1 MDRQLKL
8 MAKCGKSRKDPHVCT
23 NLHNLL
29 AKTGKMLD
37 VKISSIPLWI
47 RYSRKRPQQALVN
60 YPILRMNDWV
70 DTIFRH
76 GGHFFLGGKP
86 LDESML
92 FRQQLRD
99 FWKNYRVV
107 EPEFPSFRTVP
118 ETEWETC
125 VPLAVHGDEG
135 RGKGKSPI
143 MVVTVQVIMPL
154 DGEKTNMKGILSKLN
169 WQYFTFLN
177 YHTFLSRKSIIRNK
191 PFWNKIS
198 LKAIHV
204 YSPALHSSPF
214 SIHPEELSSVASTA
228 DSRSQ
233 FFAGTRGQCHFTAC
247 NLFIKKFLG
256 TLQT

>member
-1 MDRQLKL
+1 MDKQLKL
-8 MAKCGKSRKDPHVCT
+8 MAKCGKSKKDPHVCS
-23 NLHNLL
+23 NLHRLL

-60 YPILRMNDWV
+60 YPILRVNDWV

-86 LDESML
+86 LDESMS

-107 EPEFPSFRTVP
+107 EPEFPFFRTVP
-118 ETEWETC
+118 ETEWETSI
-125 VPLAVHGDEG
+125 PLAIHGDEG

-169 WQYFTFLN
+169 WQYFAFLN
-177 YHTFLSRKSIIRNK
+177 YPYF
-191 PFWNKIS
+191 S
-198 LKAIHV
+198 LK
-204 YSPALHSSPF
+204 
-214 SIHPEELSSVASTA
+214 
-228 DSRSQ
+228 
-233 FFAGTRGQCHFTAC
+233 C
-247 NLFIKKFLG
+247 
-256 TLQT
+256 